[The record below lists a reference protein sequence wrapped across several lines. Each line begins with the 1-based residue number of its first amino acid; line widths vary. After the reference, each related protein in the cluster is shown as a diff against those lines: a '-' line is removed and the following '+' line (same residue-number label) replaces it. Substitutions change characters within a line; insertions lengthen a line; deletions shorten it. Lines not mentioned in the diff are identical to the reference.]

1 MSECVLG
8 VALLIPESLQE
19 VTLPVP
25 GESCLFLDQRPRNTA
40 SGRRHPGPRSL
51 TRSHAVGA

>member
-51 TRSHAVGA
+51 